1 MRQQVSQ
8 VPKRRKRYLLP
19 VHTRDA
25 TLAPLLRCHVIR
37 ASHHRII
44 RESSCVIM
52 RLKIIVIIIMSYN
65 IAAKAMIL
73 AHDANM
79 KVDQN

>member
-1 MRQQVSQ
+1 
-8 VPKRRKRYLLP
+8 
-19 VHTRDA
+19 
-25 TLAPLLRCHVIR
+25 
-37 ASHHRII
+37 
-44 RESSCVIM
+44 M
-52 RLKIIVIIIMSYN
+52 RLMKIIVIIIMSYN